1 MLSKL
6 RFALSL
12 FKNNRYVE
20 DGMSTCHIADFL
32 RDPAFVSAYQKGVET
47 GSWHGQEVRW
57 RTYNACWAA
66 QHALSLGG
74 DFVECGVNRGGISR
88 AVMDFVNF
96 GALNDRRF
104 FLLDTY
110 RGSDSAAAVNRND
123 YQECYDDVVK
133 TFSVFPNVKIIR
145 GVVPETLSQV
155 DSQQI
160 SYLSIDMNNAAPE
173 IAALR
178 FFWSKLVKGAIV
190 LLDDYSYSESY
201 RPQKEA
207 FDALGRK
214 LGFSVLTMPTGQ
226 GMIVKS

>member
-6 RFALSL
+6 RSAVSL
-12 FKNNRYVE
+12 LKNHRYIE
-20 DGMSTCHIADFL
+20 DGMGTSHVADFL
-32 RDPAFVSAYQKGVET
+32 RDPGFVSAYRKGVET

-66 QHALSLGG
+66 QHALSLHG
-74 DFVECGVNRGGISR
+74 DFVECGVNRGGTSR
-88 AVMDFVNF
+88 AVVEFVDF
-96 GALNDRRF
+96 GTLTDRRF

-110 RGSDSAAAVNRND
+110 RGSESIAAVNRNE
-123 YQECYDDVVK
+123 YQECYQDVVK
-133 TFSVFPNVKIIR
+133 TFSPFANVKIIR
-145 GVVPETLSQV
+145 GPVPDTLSQV
-155 DSQQI
+155 DSEQI
-160 SYLSIDMNNAAPE
+160 CYLALDMNSAAPE

-178 FFWSKLVKGAIV
+178 CFWSKLVKGAIV

-207 FDALGRK
+207 FDAMGREF
-214 LGFSVLTMPTGQ
+214 GFSVLTMPTGQ